1 MPKGVYKSMSDPPHD
16 TVPAESDRLL
26 DAVLDAAASLIV
38 VVTPAG
44 ELLRWNRACERL
56 LGYTAEELRGGNGLQ
71 LLVPEDEHERVRD
84 VLAALVRGESPVP
97 LELHWRTK
105 RGELRRIAWSNT
117 ALTAPDGRV
126 SHVVATGIDVTDA
139 RAMEQRL
146 RRLADYDALTG
157 LVNRRRFEEELNR
170 HLARGHRYGLE
181 GSLLVL
187 DLDNFKQ
194 INDSHGHREGD
205 RVLSAVAGALA
216 LRMRESDTVGRIG
229 GDEFAVL
236 LPRGGRTE
244 AQRVVGSLR
253 EAIAA
258 VATPNRRELRVS
270 IGHAEFGPDTE
281 SVDDILSAADAAMYA
296 DKRGEEPPG
305 PHLRSV

>member
-1 MPKGVYKSMSDPPHD
+1 MSDPPHD

-44 ELLRWNRACERL
+44 ELVRWNRACERL
-56 LGYTAEELRGGNGLQ
+56 LGYTADELRGGNGLQ
-71 LLVPEDEHERVRD
+71 LLVPEDEHERVREA
-84 VLAALVRGESPVP
+84 LAALGRGESPVP
-97 LELHWRTK
+97 VELHWRTK
-105 RGELRRIAWSNT
+105 GGELRQIAWSNT

-236 LPRGGRTE
+236 LPRGGRAE
-244 AQRVVGSLR
+244 AQTGGGLAARGDRRRGHSQSPRAARERRARRVRSP
-253 EAIAA
+253 
-258 VATPNRRELRVS
+258 TPSRSTTSSPPPTPRCTR
-270 IGHAEFGPDTE
+270 T
-281 SVDDILSAADAAMYA
+281 SAARNRPA
-296 DKRGEEPPG
+296 